1 MLAHSYLKLNMK
13 KKSNCFAC
21 KQPFDKDPRTMSRQ
35 TFCSRAECQ
44 RERRRRSQKLR
55 RLRQRRTAQSENSLS
70 SDGINFIRLQSSTKL
85 NEADSMLED
94 PFIQGLIS
102 MLSGT
107 NDLNEVKNTIR
118 RIIERGQK
126 LQSDSLSE

>member
-1 MLAHSYLKLNMK
+1 MK

-55 RLRQRRTAQSENSLS
+55 RLRQSRTAQSEDSLS
-70 SDGINFIRLQSSTKL
+70 SDGINFIRLQSSTKP
-85 NEADSMLED
+85 NEAYSMLED

-107 NDLNEVKNTIR
+107 SDLDEVKNTIR
-118 RIIERGQK
+118 HVIERGRK
-126 LQSDSLSE
+126 LQLGSLKK

>member
-1 MLAHSYLKLNMK
+1 
-13 KKSNCFAC
+13 
-21 KQPFDKDPRTMSRQ
+21 MSRQ

-55 RLRQRRTAQSENSLS
+55 RLRQSSTAQSEDSLS
-70 SDGINFIRLQSSTKL
+70 SAGINFIRLQSSTKP
-85 NEADSMLED
+85 NEADSILED

-107 NDLNEVKNTIR
+107 SDLDEVKNTIR

>member
-1 MLAHSYLKLNMK
+1 
-13 KKSNCFAC
+13 
-21 KQPFDKDPRTMSRQ
+21 MSRQ

-107 NDLNEVKNTIR
+107 NDLNEIKNTIR